1 MSSNGLTLTLTGW
14 VGTEPRHFPGT
25 TPFTTF
31 RMAST
36 RRFYDARQNAWVDG
50 RTLWF
55 TVKVWREAAQ
65 NVAESLR
72 KSDPVVVTGRLG
84 TEEWESPDGPRSTL
98 VLEASSIGPDL
109 TYGQARFMRTVHR
122 SSSDSPDDAADAS
135 ADGELRDGATLA
147 GLDPLGELFETAVP
161 PLDDADLQP
170 EPGDLVGSG
179 ADRE

>member
-14 VGTEPRHFPGT
+14 VGTEPKHFPGS

-36 RRFYDARQNAWVDG
+36 RRFYDARQSAWVDG

-55 TVKVWREAAQ
+55 TVKVWREAAL

-84 TEEWESPDGPRSTL
+84 TEEWESPEGPRSTL
-98 VLEASSIGPDL
+98 VLEATSIGPDL
-109 TYGQARFMRTVHR
+109 TYGQARFVRTVHR
-122 SSSDSPDDAADAS
+122 SSSDAPDGGAGES
-135 ADGELRDGATLA
+135 AEGELQDHAALA
-147 GLDPLGELFETAVP
+147 GSDPLGELFETTVS
-161 PLDDADLQP
+161 PLDDGDLEP
-170 EPGDLVGSG
+170 ERGDLVGSG
-179 ADRE
+179 AERE